1 MSTKSV
7 SKLGCKTCSKST
19 PKVDFK
25 EPVSLKQ
32 ETVPEISLCIEKCDA
47 ELSFTPWT
55 IKKVAIGPPPVV
67 NSGDTVTQD
76 FKVTIERPTDGP
88 SVCWNAFFTASNT
101 GTGTAVF
108 RLKAELT
115 QGNTLF
121 DDSVVNVMNVSPA
134 SFIAIDSNGDYII
147 TLPTGK
153 SLSGTVSSCYGSL
166 SCPED
171 GSEKLNVVLT
181 AFLGTANNVFAEVS
195 CELLK
200 IDSDSCVD
208 KKCYFF
214 TETPSCG
221 DSVKITDVTGVVA
234 DETGCPDL
242 AEVVEGTPFTLSKY
256 TTGNPLVRPGD
267 EGIVNALLICPDC
280 FNTIDNKIELTI
292 QTSCGN
298 FKGGDIKNTACITVA
313 VEDANNILVP
323 SDSPCD
329 KACASATVTPK
340 VYDPEV
346 CCKIEVD
353 QSRVC
358 VCKTSK
364 VTQYPTVCDLKTED
378 YYFGTPTPKEL
389 IDNFGTSTF
398 YFEIYTTTTSI
409 SVYPYCENLSLA
421 LTSFVPTTELLNPPN
436 SYRSCK
442 LSLAQVLAVPAP
454 PEGDDR
460 FYNLFRA
467 YFTSVF
473 NLTLIPCAR
482 ENLSQTILDNLCLSY
497 ELLTDALLRAVCNT
511 AESFITANV
520 NIPAILTTLLP
531 VRVPGPSTPATIDY
545 SITPD
550 VIEGKN
556 VCFSFALIN
565 AAPNKTY
572 DYKIN
577 IYDTCDNSILS
588 TPQTGQVTVSSST
601 TCETVLAGN
610 TLIKV
615 CIPLKDLPDGAKAI
629 GVYVDGL
636 PRIIGCC
643 KAIPTS
649 NIGDLLIS
657 ECIEVLCSQLT
668 CVGCQPDFST
678 DAAVGKIVTVTE
690 PKGNVDLTNLL
701 VKLLR
706 INCGTITLTDDEAEL
721 FLLYGLNFTLTLEN
735 NEGCCGKCVTVKNKF
750 TLIGGSI
757 SGTCISGEHS
767 YSTDAST
774 YDTIQFPHCAPQ
786 IKVQEKITSKNTKLT
801 KRVVFR
807 K

>member
-55 IKKVAIGPPPVV
+55 IKKEAIGPLPPVV
-67 NSGDTVTQD
+67 NKGDTVTQE
-76 FKVTIERPTDGP
+76 FKVIIERPTDGP

-101 GTGTAVF
+101 GPDSAEF
-108 RLKAELT
+108 KLKAELT

-121 DDSVVNVMNVSPA
+121 DDSVVNVTNISPA
-134 SFIAIDSNGDYII
+134 SYISAGVI
-147 TLPTGK
+147 TLPPGK
-153 SLSGTVSSCYGSL
+153 SLSGTVSSCYGPL
-166 SCPED
+166 SCPEE

-181 AFLGTANNVFAEVS
+181 ASPVTPGNILADVS
-195 CELLK
+195 CELLEL
-200 IDSDSCVD
+200 DSDSCVD
-208 KKCYFF
+208 DKCYFF
-214 TETPSCG
+214 TETPNCG

-242 AEVVEGTPFTLSKY
+242 AEVVEGAPFTLNKY
-256 TTGNPLVRPGD
+256 TTGNPLVRPG

-280 FNTIDNKIELTI
+280 FDSNNKIELTI
-292 QTSCGN
+292 QTSCDN
-298 FKGGDIKNTACITVA
+298 FTESDIKNTACITVA
-313 VEDANNILVP
+313 VEDANNVLVP

-364 VTQYPTVCDLKTED
+364 VTQYPTVCDLKTKD

-389 IDNFGTSTF
+389 LDNFGKSTF
-398 YFEIYTTTTSI
+398 YFEVIEDD
-409 SVYPYCENLSLA
+409 VFQYPYCDNLSLA
-421 LTSFVPTTELLNPPN
+421 SVSFVPTTQLPNPPTT
-436 SYRSCK
+436 YEFCE
-442 LSLAQVLAVPAP
+442 LSLSSVLTIPAP
-454 PEGDDR
+454 PIGNTN

-482 ENLSQTILDNLCLSY
+482 ENLSQSILDNLCSAY
-497 ELLTDALLRAVCNT
+497 QLLTDSIIQAGCNT
-511 AESFITANV
+511 AGAIVTADITA
-520 NIPAILTTLLP
+520 ILAALSS
-531 VRVPGPSTPATIDY
+531 VRAPGSSTPATIDY
-545 SITPD
+545 SITPN
-550 VIEGKN
+550 VIEGEN

-577 IYDTCDNSILS
+577 IYDTCDNSILD

-601 TCETVLAGN
+601 TCEAVLAGN

-750 TLIGGSI
+750 TLVGGSI

-774 YDTIQFPHCAPQ
+774 YDTIQFPSCAPQ
-786 IKVQEKITSKNTKLT
+786 IKVQEKIASKNTKLT